1 MNEDSNFLMRFEVMY
16 TRNNAFPKFTLRKG
30 EREVTL
36 TKEFIAGGNRVN
48 TAVNFSD
55 PDKFVKYLH
64 QNILTGKYSLRGVTY
79 VKKNGT
85 ISQASRAMP
94 TDKVIR
100 SIVRSAV

>member
-1 MNEDSNFLMRFEVMY
+1 MNDDSNFLMRFEVMY

-30 EREVTL
+30 EKEVTL
-36 TKEFIAGGNRVN
+36 TKEYIACGNKVH

-64 QNILTGKYSLRGVTY
+64 KNVLTGKYSLRGVTY
-79 VKKNGT
+79 VKKNGK
-85 ISQASRAMP
+85 ISQESRSMP

-100 SIVRSAV
+100 GIVRSAV